1 MLTPN
6 HALQGSYSV
15 KGFLVYD
22 GVMLGS
28 FTHIFL
34 MFSKSQTAISIDEYD
49 TLARWL
55 WRLKIS
61 IFIDQMLD
69 CKGLA
74 VCV

>member
-6 HALQGSYSV
+6 HALQGIFSV

-49 TLARWL
+49 TLAR
-55 WRLKIS
+55 
-61 IFIDQMLD
+61 
-69 CKGLA
+69 
-74 VCV
+74 